1 MTLPQNIQEVFSIK
15 DNTKKD
21 KALIASGFFFI
32 VFFVKL
38 ILIKEKDDLSL
49 PDLIPLTIFAAT
61 AAGIFFIL
69 KYPFNSR

>member
-32 VFFVKL
+32 AFFVKL
-38 ILIKEKDDLSL
+38 LKDLEDFNLKDLL
-49 PDLIPLTIFAAT
+49 AYTLFAAIAT
-61 AAGIFFIL
+61 GIFFIL
-69 KYPFNSR
+69 KYPFNSK

>member
-32 VFFVKL
+32 AFFVKL
-38 ILIKEKDDLSL
+38 LKDLEDFNLKDLL
-49 PDLIPLTIFAAT
+49 AYTLL
-61 AAGIFFIL
+61 L
-69 KYPFNSR
+69 Q

>member
-38 ILIKEKDDLSL
+38 IQDFDVINLQDLL
-49 PDLIPLTIFAAT
+49 AYTLL
-61 AAGIFFIL
+61 L
-69 KYPFNSR
+69 Q